1 MMAGLRF
8 AVVIALS
15 AAVPA
20 YSQGTELD
28 RHETP
33 LPQVTLPQPF
43 DGVLRAYEA
52 GWKGR
57 DARVLADLFTDDG
70 FVLRPGH
77 PPARGKTAIV
87 KAYENSGGPLVLR
100 AYDFGLDG
108 DVGYI
113 IGGFARYPD
122 DPDIGKF
129 VLVLKRSASGRWLI
143 AADMDNGNSR

>member
-1 MMAGLRF
+1 MAGLKML
-8 AVVIALS
+8 AAIALS
-15 AAVPA
+15 ATAPA
-20 YSQGTELD
+20 YSQGTEPD

-43 DGVLRAYEA
+43 DDVLRAYEA

-57 DARVLADLFTDDG
+57 DEHALAGLFTDDG

-77 PPARGKTAIV
+77 PPARGRAAIV

-100 AYDFGLDG
+100 AYDFGMDG
-108 DVGYI
+108 EVGYI
-113 IGGFARYPD
+113 IGGFARLAD

-129 VLVLKRSASGRWLI
+129 VLVLKRSESGRWLI